1 VKQAINFSA
10 ILPHTPHLHD
20 RTRPQTG
27 RLRFAALFLRN
38 NVLCE
43 ERKLD
48 GSLLQACVKLAIVH
62 LPGVPALL
70 SKCTADIAR
79 VVKSKASNLKTDRPE
94 QARKQ
99 PTRQWINSQKKQFQF
114 HWKKRCARATSITR

>member
-10 ILPHTPHLHD
+10 ILPHTSHLHD
-20 RTRPQTG
+20 RTRPQTQRMG
-27 RLRFAALFLRN
+27 LLALFLRN
-38 NVLCE
+38 NVLCVV
-43 ERKLD
+43 RKLD
-48 GSLLQACVKLAIVH
+48 ESLLQACVMLVIVH
-62 LPGVPALL
+62 GLSVLALL

-79 VVKSKASNLKTDRPE
+79 VVKSNAWKLKTDGPE

-114 HWKKRCARATSITR
+114 RWKKRCARATSITR